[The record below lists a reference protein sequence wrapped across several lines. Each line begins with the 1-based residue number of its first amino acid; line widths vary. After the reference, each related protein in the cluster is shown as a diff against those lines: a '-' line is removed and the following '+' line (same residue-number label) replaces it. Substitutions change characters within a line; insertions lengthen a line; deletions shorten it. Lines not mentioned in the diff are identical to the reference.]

1 MKILSLRTLTGA
13 DVAALGNNAVSLTA
27 RREYR
32 KRLLA
37 AFDIYKQN
45 VGYGIIEE
53 TPEIRGA
60 VLAWYQNLLDL
71 DASAFTEIPAPVAA
85 YLEGGVSHA

>member
-1 MKILSLRTLTGA
+1 MRILSLRTLTGA
-13 DVAALGNNAVSLTA
+13 DVTALDRTSSALSV

-32 KRLLA
+32 KRLLS

-53 TPEIRGA
+53 TPETRGA
-60 VLAWYQNLLDL
+60 VLTWYRNLLDL
-71 DASAFTEIPAPVAA
+71 EPRAFTAIPSCVAA
-85 YLEGGVSHA
+85 YLAGGESHA